1 MNLIRNCHILFIA
14 FGGDIT
20 CDFESN
26 ESFEGHCN
34 WQYSFLSRNT
44 LEWYIDSDHS
54 RPKWENGKRIAEIC
68 NEFLLILYDF
78 SGNHAVRLLGKG
90 FVAIHSTADFSC
102 SSIGTQK
109 TFGFMYK
116 LQSSNVSTLIS
127 IQDRFFL

>member
-1 MNLIRNCHILFIA
+1 MFIA

-26 ESFEGHCN
+26 ESFVGHCN

-54 RPKWENGKRIAEIC
+54 RPKWENGKRISSLIC
-68 NEFLLILYDF
+68 NGSLLILYDVL
-78 SGNHAVRLLGKG
+78 GNHAVRLLGKG

-109 TFGFMYK
+109 IFGFMYK
-116 LQSSNVSTLIS
+116 QKNSNVSTLTLKDAGGGQS
-127 IQDRFFL
+127 VPMGF

>member
-1 MNLIRNCHILFIA
+1 MRNCHIIA
-14 FGGDIT
+14 FGGDVT

-44 LEWYIDSDHS
+44 FEWYIDSDHS
-54 RPKWENGKRIAEIC
+54 RPKWENGKKISSIIC
-68 NEFLLILYDF
+68 NGFLLILYDF
-78 SGNHAVRLLGKG
+78 LGNHAVRLLGKG
-90 FVAIHSTADFSC
+90 FVVIHSTADFSC

-116 LQSSNVSTLIS
+116 QKSSNVSTLIS
-127 IQDRFFL
+127 IQDPFFL